1 MNKIAAI
8 TFGCKINQY
17 ETSCIIDE
25 FTKDGYQITEFDKP
39 ADVYIINTCTVT
51 NRTDYKSRNAI
62 RKALNKKQIDPSV
75 KVVVTGCYSQ
85 RKKEEIEE
93 LGEVDLIVDNNSKSK
108 IFEQLNSGNQL
119 FRDIKDQ
126 HNFDEISTTKM
137 LDKTR
142 AFIKVQDGCDY
153 YCAYCAIPYA
163 RGHSRSRK
171 KNNILDQ
178 IKKLVDNDY
187 KEFVFGGINLGLY
200 GAESNYSLAK
210 LLYEIEKIK
219 GIELIRLSSIEP
231 QLFTD
236 ELLEYFTKSKKMCH
250 HFHIPLQVGCDELLS
265 KMGRRYSTEH
275 FQNTIVKLRNV
286 FPDVAIGIDVIAGL
300 PGETEELFQKT
311 HHFLSKLDFTYLHVF
326 SYSKRSGTQAEKMK
340 GHVNGKIIKQRSN
353 ELISISNG
361 KLAEY
366 ADFVIKNNIELKG
379 VIEQKSDGYWTA
391 LSDHYVRIFVKSEEN
406 LEKKYLHLNPI
417 SKKYDGIEVVEI
429 SSPLEGEMSGN

>member
-1 MNKIAAI
+1 MKKVASI
-8 TFGCKINQY
+8 TFGCKVNQY
-17 ETSCIIDE
+17 ETSCIVDE
-25 FTKDGYQITEFDKP
+25 FTRAGYQITEFDNL

-51 NRTDYKSRNAI
+51 NRTDHKSRNAI
-62 RKALNKKQIDPSV
+62 RKALNQKQTDPSV

-93 LGEVDLIVDNNSKSK
+93 LGDVDLIADNNSKSK
-108 IFEQLNSGNQL
+108 IYEKLNSGNQL

-163 RGHSRSRK
+163 RGHSRSRD
-171 KNNILDQ
+171 KNKILDQ
-178 IKKLVDNDY
+178 IKKLVDNGY
-187 KEFVFGGINLGLY
+187 KEFVLGGINLGLY
-200 GAESNYSLAK
+200 GTELDNSLAK
-210 LLYEIEKIK
+210 LLYEIEKID
-219 GIELIRLSSIEP
+219 GVELIRLSSIEP

-236 ELLEYFTKSKKMCH
+236 ELLEYFTESKKMCH
-250 HFHIPLQVGCDELLS
+250 HFHIPLQVGCDELL
-265 KMGRRYSTEH
+265 KEMGRRYSTEQ
-275 FQNTIVKLRNV
+275 FRKTITKLREI

-311 HHFLSKLDFTYLHVF
+311 HHFLSNLDFTYLHVF
-326 SYSKRSGTQAEKMK
+326 SYSKRSGTLAEKMK

-353 ELISISNG
+353 ELILISNV

-366 ADFVIKNNIELKG
+366 IDLIIKNKVELKG
-379 VIEQKSDGYWTA
+379 IIEQKSDGFWTA
-391 LSDHYVRIFVKSEEN
+391 LSDHYVRVFLKSDEN
-406 LEKKYLHLNPI
+406 LKKKYLQLNPV
-417 SKKYDGIEVVEI
+417 SKKYDGIEVVI
-429 SSPLEGEMSGN
+429 VA